1 VNPHGL
7 VDLVIGNMPRGVG
20 VPMVFQFGA
29 EIPKW
34 NAKFPHYVD
43 FIFIF
48 VDKFMFQSGAIL
60 LFHSDDLQILN

>member
-1 VNPHGL
+1 
-7 VDLVIGNMPRGVG
+7 
-20 VPMVFQFGA
+20 MVFQFGA